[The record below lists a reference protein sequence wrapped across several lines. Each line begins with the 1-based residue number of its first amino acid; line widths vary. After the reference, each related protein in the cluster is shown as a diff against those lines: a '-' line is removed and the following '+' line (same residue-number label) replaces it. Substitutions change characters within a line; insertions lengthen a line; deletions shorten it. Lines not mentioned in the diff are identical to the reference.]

1 MNDCHFDQLAAHFAH
16 KIYGGSKGAI
26 RLAALQAD
34 LTEVLAHANQPL
46 KVLDVGGG
54 LGHMSLWLAQQGH
67 QITFTEPAEPM
78 LEGAKQQ
85 FAEHNLSATFI
96 QAPWQQLPE
105 LLDEKYDVVLCH
117 AVLEW
122 LAEPQAI
129 MPVLKQLTTQEG
141 WLSLAFYNKD
151 SLVFRNLIKG
161 NLRKLAKLNFAG
173 EQGSLTPQ
181 QPLDPR
187 EVEAFVTPLWNI
199 QARSGI
205 RVFHDYMLPKFQEKI
220 ALEEMIATELSYR
233 RHPSLSGLG
242 RYLHWLCQPR

>member
-1 MNDCHFDQLAAHFAH
+1 MQDCHFDELAAHFAH
-16 KIYGGSKGAI
+16 KIYGGSKGAV

-34 LTEVLAHANQPL
+34 LTEVLATTPL
-46 KVLDVGGG
+46 RILDVGGG
-54 LGHMSLWLAQQGH
+54 LGHMSLWLAELGH
-67 QITFTEPAEPM
+67 RITFTEPALPM
-78 LEGAKQQ
+78 LKGAKQHFTQ
-85 FAEHNLSATFI
+85 KGLTAEFV
-96 QAPWQQLPE
+96 QASWQELPNILTE
-105 LLDEKYDVVLCH
+105 QYDLVLCH

-122 LAEPQAI
+122 LAQPAEI
-129 MPVLKQLTTQEG
+129 MPVLKQFTKTDG

-187 EVEAFVTPLWNI
+187 QVEAFVEPLWKI
-199 QARSGI
+199 QHRSGI

-233 RHPSLSGLG
+233 RHPSLSLLG